1 MGKAKYDPLLDKVR
15 TRDIPQLSS
24 DPATP
29 KSEEAWVLRSGSAS
43 GGGKINA
50 FMGLG
55 FPYISA
61 GSASYTYLFKYRTK
75 EGSTI
80 SVALS

>member
-15 TRDIPQLSS
+15 TRDIPQYSS

-29 KSEEAWVLRSGSAS
+29 KPEEAWVLRSI
-43 GGGKINA
+43 GGGGGSPV
-50 FMGLG
+50 GLLLALT
-55 FPYISA
+55 SA
-61 GSASYTYLFKYRTK
+61 GSGSTYAFKYRTK
-75 EGSTI
+75 EGTTV

>member
-15 TRDIPQLSS
+15 TRDIPQLSA

-29 KSEEAWVLRSGSAS
+29 KSEEAWVLKTITS
-43 GGGKINA
+43 GGAGA
-50 FMGLG
+50 GEPYGLLLALTQPGAG
-55 FPYISA
+55 FTT
-61 GSASYTYLFKYRTK
+61 TYALKYRTI
-75 EGSTI
+75 EGTTV